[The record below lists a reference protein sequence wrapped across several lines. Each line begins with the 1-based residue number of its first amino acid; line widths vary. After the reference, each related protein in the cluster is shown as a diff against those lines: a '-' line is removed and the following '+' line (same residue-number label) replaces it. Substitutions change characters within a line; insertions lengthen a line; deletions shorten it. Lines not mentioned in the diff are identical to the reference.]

1 MLDKQLS
8 SLQPAVANFVR
19 SQIRLASRSLQGRRF
34 SLDDKIRGLIL
45 HKQSGKAYRTMSKL
59 FSLPSRKTLMT
70 LLQRIP
76 IDAGINEALF
86 DNLKANV
93 RQLRQRE
100 RNCILLFDEVS
111 LEPHFDVNRKT

>member
-34 SLDDKIRGLIL
+34 SLDDKIIGLIL

-100 RNCILLFDEVS
+100 RNCILFDEVS